1 MFFSTYHEIRAIR
14 KESDDFKKIIMYHL
28 RETTNKEKGQCEI
41 FEFWHKCLWITST
54 TRNIIWFTPLLS
66 KMRLRRQRDG
76 GNWLH
81 QLQGLW
87 QTCSWG
93 TQVYCI
99 IRRSS
104 SIGRAEL
111 MYVQVIREMTDGGV
125 DYSFECTGMNDV
137 LREAFVSTHDVRCTC
152 TFSGRLATAQ
162 PIRPSTVSVLVW
174 SLMKLYAGLGS
185 DGGARDSCDAQDDA
199 AAPNGAL
206 RRPPDHRL
214 RLRRLQGKVPAA
226 GSRRQVHQWGTTSF
240 APIAS
245 SAVKSCLQHRFLP
258 KK

>member
-1 MFFSTYHEIRAIR
+1 M
-14 KESDDFKKIIMYHL
+14 
-28 RETTNKEKGQCEI
+28 
-41 FEFWHKCLWITST
+41 
-54 TRNIIWFTPLLS
+54 WFTPPLRENELVQAKRWGS
-66 KMRLRRQRDG
+66 LTSSTPRPVANLFMRCTNVLY
-76 GNWLH
+76 H
-81 QLQGLW
+81 QTQQ
-87 QTCSWG
+87 QT
-93 TQVYCI
+93 
-99 IRRSS
+99 S
-104 SIGRAEL
+104 SIIRAEL

-125 DYSFECTGMNDV
+125 DYSFECTGINDV
-137 LREAFVSTHDVRCTC
+137 LREAFVSTHDVRCTRP
-152 TFSGRLATAQ
+152 FSGR

-185 DGGARDSCDAQDDA
+185 DGGAGDPCDAQDDA

-258 KK
+258 KE